1 MQFSRVKTLAL
12 VSGGL
17 FCAAAA
23 LAQRGVQPVR
33 PPEKYPTVLARLE
46 SMIVLPLQQWSAH
59 ADLPHGEDPSLDD
72 SAWAKVTLSG
82 GRGGRGPAS
91 DAMAWYRA
99 TFTVPETAGGRD
111 LHGARLKLMP
121 RLSND
126 GRVFVNGG
134 LVAQGEGRTLD
145 PILLTNQAA
154 PGQKFVIAVKVP
166 FHAAAG
172 RFQGAQIQVEY
183 PGTTDPGTIRS
194 EIQAAEVLL
203 NGSPAAAAEHQGQ
216 LDSAVKAIDLAALD
230 RGDQAAFSHSLDA
243 AVHALQP
250 IKDWSSQSTI
260 RLVGNAHIDMA
271 WLWPWTE
278 TVEVVRD
285 TFTTAL
291 QLMREYPGFTY
302 AQSSVQDY
310 DWLREKYPAEFR
322 EIQQRVKE
330 GRWELVGGM
339 WVEPDL
345 NMPDG
350 ESLVRQL
357 LVGTRFF
364 KKYFD
369 KDTTIGW
376 NPDSFGYSWQL
387 PQIYKRSGFDTFVTQ
402 KMSWNETTAFPYKLF
417 WWQSPDGSRVLTY
430 FPHGYNGN
438 INPVNLSQDVA
449 DYSSQTKFPEIMHL
463 YGVGDHGGGPT
474 RQMLDEAMKMESP
487 SATYPKTVFS
497 TARQFFDD
505 VEKSIQQKSL
515 VPPVWKDELYLQYH
529 RGCYT
534 TQSET
539 KRLIRYN
546 EELLQNTEKFAS
558 MAYLS
563 AGRPYDNM
571 AFEHIWKRVL
581 FDHFHDIMP
590 GSGIG
595 INYQD
600 AERNLTDASLR
611 SQKIL
616 DSALDDLS
624 SGINTAGA
632 GIPVVVY
639 NSLSWERTAPVTVEV
654 HAPAAGQHLEVRDAE
669 GQPLPAQTVAQN
681 GQLVTLQAVVKNIP
695 ALGYEVLHV
704 VSVPTAGTAV
714 SALKV
719 NGTDI
724 ENEYVRMKIDPKT
737 GCVTSLVNKA
747 DGKEADAP
755 GGCGNLLQAFK
766 DVPRTQDAWEIRFDQ
781 DEWDLKQP
789 REVKVVENGPERVV
803 VRINHTF
810 KAPTRAEGPQST
822 IQQDVIV
829 YAGVPRVDVNMQVN
843 WHEEHVL
850 LKAAFPVN
858 VQATRATFEIPYGT
872 IERPTTRNTPEEKA
886 MFEVPAIRWGD
897 ISNAGQGF
905 SLLNASKYG
914 YDAVGSLLRLS
925 LLRSPQMPAPDN
937 HIADQGF
944 HEFTYALYA
953 HSGDWKAGNTMRQ
966 GYELNYPLIGYV
978 TQAHG
983 GSQPARQSWVQV
995 DPGNVILT
1003 VMKKAEDDGG
1013 IILRFYEFEGKPA
1026 EVKLRLPQK
1035 AASAVETNLMEK
1047 HAAEIA
1053 LSPDGR
1059 SITVPT
1065 GPYEIKT
1072 VEVSFSK

>member
-1 MQFSRVKTLAL
+1 
-12 VSGGL
+12 
-17 FCAAAA
+17 
-23 LAQRGVQPVR
+23 
-33 PPEKYPTVLARLE
+33 
-46 SMIVLPLQQWSAH
+46 
-59 ADLPHGEDPSLDD
+59 
-72 SAWAKVTLSG
+72 
-82 GRGGRGPAS
+82 
-91 DAMAWYRA
+91 
-99 TFTVPETAGGRD
+99 
-111 LHGARLKLMP
+111 
-121 RLSND
+121 
-126 GRVFVNGG
+126 
-134 LVAQGEGRTLD
+134 
-145 PILLTNQAA
+145 
-154 PGQKFVIAVKVP
+154 
-166 FHAAAG
+166 
-172 RFQGAQIQVEY
+172 
-183 PGTTDPGTIRS
+183 
-194 EIQAAEVLL
+194 
-203 NGSPAAAAEHQGQ
+203 
-216 LDSAVKAIDLAALD
+216 
-230 RGDQAAFSHSLDA
+230 
-243 AVHALQP
+243 
-250 IKDWSSQSTI
+250 
-260 RLVGNAHIDMA
+260 MA

-350 ESLVRQL
+350 EGLVRQL

-369 KDTTIGW
+369 KETTIGW

-402 KMSWNETTAFPYKLF
+402 KMSWNETTTFPHKLF
-417 WWQSPDGSRVLTY
+417 WWESPDGSRVLTY
-430 FPHGYNGN
+430 FPHGYSGGV
-438 INPVNLSQDVA
+438 NPVSLSQDIA
-449 DYSSQTKFPEIMHL
+449 DYSAQTKFPEIMHL

-474 RQMLDEAMKMESP
+474 RQMLDEAVKMESP

-505 VEKSIQQKSL
+505 VESSIQKGDL
-515 VPPVWKDELYLQYH
+515 KPPVWSDELYLQYH

-546 EELLQNTEKFAS
+546 EELLQNAEKFAS
-558 MAYLS
+558 LAYVS
-563 AGRPYDNM
+563 AKRPYDNG
-571 AFEHIWKRVL
+571 AFEDIWKRVL

-595 INYQD
+595 INYAD

-616 DSALDDLS
+616 DGALDDLN
-624 SGINTAGA
+624 SGIDTSGV
-632 GIPVVVY
+632 GIAVVVY
-639 NSLSWERTAPVTVEV
+639 NSLSWDRTAPVTVEV
-654 HAPAAGQHLEVRDAE
+654 HAPAAGQHLEVRDSA
-669 GQPLPAQTVAQN
+669 GQPLASQIVSEAPY
-681 GQLVTLQAVVKNIP
+681 TLQAMAKRVP

-704 VSVPTAGTAV
+704 VSVPGARTPA

-719 NGTDI
+719 NGTEI
-724 ENEYVRMKIDPKT
+724 ENEFLRLKIDPKT

-747 DGKEADAP
+747 DGKEAVAP

-789 REVKVVENGPERVV
+789 KEVKVVENGLERVV
-803 VRINHTF
+803 VRINHVF
-810 KAPTRAEGPQST
+810 QSST
-822 IQQDVIV
+822 IQQDLIV
-829 YAGVPRVDVNMQVN
+829 YAGVPRVDVNTRVN
-843 WHEEHVL
+843 WQEQHIL

-872 IERPTTRNTPEEKA
+872 IQRPTTRNTPEEKA
-886 MFEVPAIRWGD
+886 MFEVPALRWGD
-897 ISNAGQGF
+897 ISDATQGF

-914 YDAVGSLLRLS
+914 YDAVGSTIRLS

-937 HIADQGF
+937 RIADQGF

-966 GYELNYPLIGYV
+966 GYELNYPLIATV
-978 TQAHG
+978 TQPHAGTLPGKH
-983 GSQPARQSWVQV
+983 SWARVEQ
-995 DPGNVILT
+995 GNVILT
-1003 VMKKAEDDGG
+1003 VMKKAEDDDGV
-1013 IILRFYEFEGKPA
+1013 IFRFYEFEGKA
-1026 EVKLRLPQK
+1026 AQVKLQLPEK
-1035 AASAVETNLMEK
+1035 AVSALETNLMEK
-1047 HAAEIA
+1047 HAAPLA
-1053 LSPDGR
+1053 LAPDGR
-1059 SITVPT
+1059 SVTVPA

-1072 VEVSFSK
+1072 VEVTFAKP